1 MQVIDLTNIEKEKI
15 ENHTSKGNQPKWHI
29 ENKWYKAD
37 HMGYEALAE
46 YIVSEL
52 LKKSNIS
59 DFVEYDLIKI
69 KYDNKESIGCVSENF
84 KSDNEMLIPL
94 EKLHRQYFGKGLA
107 DAISKKASVRDK
119 ITYTVDFVEKITGL
133 QNVGRYFT
141 LMLAIDAF
149 FLNEDRHTNN
159 IAVLRDEKTKV
170 YRLSPIFDNGLSLL
184 SDTNDYLLEDDI
196 YVNIKKV
203 QAKPFDISFDE
214 QLNVAEELY
223 GANLKFYFTRNDV
236 YKTMDE
242 LKSIYPQNII
252 NRVEKIILEQ
262 IRKYQYFY

>member
-29 ENKWYKAD
+29 GDKWYKAD
-37 HMGYEALAE
+37 HMGYESLAE
-46 YIVSEL
+46 YVISLFLE
-52 LKKSNIS
+52 KSNID
-59 DFVEYDLIKI
+59 DFVKYDLIKI
-69 KYDNKESIGCVSENF
+69 NYDNKEKIGCVSKDF
-84 KSDNEMLIPL
+84 KGENEMPIPL
-94 EKLHRQYFGKGLA
+94 EKLHRQYFGFGLA
-107 DAISKKASVRDK
+107 DAIAKKASVRDK

-141 LMLAIDAF
+141 LMLEIDAF

-262 IRKYQYFY
+262 MRKYQYFF